1 MTLENLSAD
10 IAYRVSIA
18 ASAGESAI
26 NQANLV
32 ANLLRENLPAV
43 HPNLKQCCGCKA
55 IWTADKFEPHNIC
68 PNCGGQC
75 GGLRVM
81 L

>member
-1 MTLENLSAD
+1 MTIELLAAD
-10 IAYRVSIA
+10 IVDRIN
-18 ASAGESAI
+18 ASRHESRI

-32 ANLLRENLPAV
+32 ANLMRDNLPVV

-55 IWTADKFEPHNIC
+55 IWTADKFQPHNTC
-68 PNCGGQC
+68 PSCGGQC
-75 GGLRVM
+75 GKVRVA